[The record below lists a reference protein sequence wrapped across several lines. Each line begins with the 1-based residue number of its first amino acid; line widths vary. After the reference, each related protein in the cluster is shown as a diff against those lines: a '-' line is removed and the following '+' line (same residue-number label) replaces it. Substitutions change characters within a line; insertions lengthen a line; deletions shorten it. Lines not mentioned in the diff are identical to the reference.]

1 MFLVW
6 ICVDVNG
13 CHWMFMDLIIG
24 CLWILLLDV
33 YGCYYW
39 MFMADV
45 SIVDGLY
52 QLYNM
57 LTGENCKNYI
67 IPWRTDLRNHPN
79 KAMSNRNSMF
89 QPP

>member
-6 ICVDVNG
+6 ICVDDNG

-24 CLWILLLDV
+24 
-33 YGCYYW
+33 YYW

-57 LTGENCKNYI
+57 LTGENC
-67 IPWRTDLRNHPN
+67 RN
-79 KAMSNRNSMF
+79 
-89 QPP
+89 